1 MKFLSPEVA
10 LCLYKST
17 IRPCME
23 CCCHVW
29 ACASSCYLELLDK
42 LQKQIYRTVCP
53 SLVTSLEPLA
63 HRRMVASLSILY
75 RYYFGRC
82 YSELSQLILQ
92 SLMFSG
98 ILGPQG
104 FLVLQGPGSFFSG
117 MPSLLLL
124 MEDSG
129 FWSNCSFEYA
139 GVKCLRS
146 EKFSIGARQKC
157 FYQLIAIYGVIRDL
171 LGESLLACLIN
182 YFDFVTKI
190 Y

>member
-1 MKFLSPEVA
+1 MKFLSPQVA

-23 CCCHVW
+23 YCCHVW

-82 YSELSQLILQ
+82 YSELSQLIL
-92 SLMFSG
+92 
-98 ILGPQG
+98 
-104 FLVLQGPGSFFSG
+104 
-117 MPSLLLL
+117 
-124 MEDSG
+124 
-129 FWSNCSFEYA
+129 
-139 GVKCLRS
+139 
-146 EKFSIGARQKC
+146 
-157 FYQLIAIYGVIRDL
+157 
-171 LGESLLACLIN
+171 
-182 YFDFVTKI
+182 
-190 Y
+190 

>member
-1 MKFLSPEVA
+1 MLGLTFSSKLCWVSYIISIAKTASNKIRALILSMKFLSPEVA
-10 LCLYKST
+10 LYLYRST

-23 CCCHVW
+23 YCCHVW

-92 SLMFSG
+92 SLMPSG

-104 FLVLQGPGSFFSG
+104 FLVLQGPGSLFSVIAAADG
-117 MPSLLLL
+117 R
-124 MEDSG
+124 
-129 FWSNCSFEYA
+129 FWILE
-139 GVKCLRS
+139 
-146 EKFSIGARQKC
+146 
-157 FYQLIAIYGVIRDL
+157 
-171 LGESLLACLIN
+171 
-182 YFDFVTKI
+182 
-190 Y
+190 